1 MDLLIGNVFGGIG
14 PISNLIDII
23 PDGRQF
29 PEKGNIFIGWPGPK
43 FNTHNQLPY
52 QWLYSQAGFFGDG
65 LQMGIFFGGKANE
78 DGFYIL
84 PHSITI
90 VAD

>member
-1 MDLLIGNVFGGIG
+1 MDLLIGNTFGSIG
-14 PISNLIDII
+14 PISNLVDII
-23 PDGRQF
+23 PDGRQL
-29 PEKGNIFIGWPGPK
+29 PEKGGIFIGWPGPQL
-43 FNTHNQLPY
+43 NAHNQLPNHR
-52 QWLYSQAGFFGDG
+52 LYLQAGFFGDG

-84 PHSITI
+84 PHSITV